1 MIHMCILEC
10 KRKRCCHF
18 TTHMD
23 MPRGSFVA
31 LHDFQVSTKRECTK
45 SIISYAWE
53 NTHLWNY
60 SKIFQ
65 GCQIHHQRWK
75 FMEFWWVFLK
85 RYGWQRWRSLETLDC
100 PTSFR
105 PSLHPRHPYSGA
117 TSASAEISGP
127 WEFEII
133 TTQLGKFHVKSLL
146 TSIILGKVVHP
157 IPSILNPWK
166 LTWNLKTPTWKV
178 GKSSGLK
185 PSFLGFHIKFQGC
198 KKAGQWCF
206 SLCIRLDPSE
216 RCDWKIDLLRIFQG
230 GVRCDRTTCAT
241 CTHVFLHSQLL
252 KYVFCT
258 LNC

>member
-23 MPRGSFVA
+23 MPRGSFGSIA
-31 LHDFQVSTKRECTK
+31 WFSSLHKTRVHQINHIICLGKHTSLKLLQDFPGLPNSPQTK
-45 SIISYAWE
+45 
-53 NTHLWNY
+53 
-60 SKIFQ
+60 
-65 GCQIHHQRWK
+65 
-75 FMEFWWVFLK
+75 MELYGILMVFLK
-85 RYGWQRWRSLETLDC
+85 RYGWQRWRSLEILDC

-117 TSASAEISGP
+117 TSTSAEISGP

-166 LTWNLKTPTWKV
+166 LTWNLKS
-178 GKSSGLK
+178 GKIIWFETFIFGVPYLNFRGAKSRSMVFFLVHPKLSG
-185 PSFLGFHIKFQGC
+185 
-198 KKAGQWCF
+198 
-206 SLCIRLDPSE
+206 LDPSE
-216 RCDWKIDLLRIFQG
+216 RCDWKIDLLGIFQG

-241 CTHVFLHSQLL
+241 CTHVFLHSELL
-252 KYVFCT
+252 LVR
-258 LNC
+258 